1 MANAPSVFLDPATIA
16 PLQLALFSGKG
27 GVGKTTLSC
36 GFARFLSQAFP
47 QERVLLLSTDP
58 AHSLGDVLQVPV
70 TAQATPLGQN
80 RNLSVQA
87 LDAQALLQSFKA
99 RYGDTLELL
108 LERGSFVEAADLGPV
123 WDLNWP
129 GLDELMGILEIQRL
143 LREGEADRVVVD
155 MAPSGHSLNLFALM
169 DFLDRFLEALELFQE
184 KHRTMQ
190 QAFGGKLTADE
201 ADRFLQNT
209 KTDLQAGRSLLQNQ
223 THTAC
228 FVVAIPEPMSLV
240 ESQRFVTALS
250 ELGIPWGG
258 VLLNRIAPP
267 RPTPTA
273 AESDR
278 LLEQYTLLQQFQQWL
293 AAQEKP
299 LWIIPLQPTEPVGLA
314 ALDQVFGQL
323 QPAPESAVAPAPAPT
338 SFLVP
343 PSPPFLPDFLQ
354 QGRKLL
360 ILGGKGGVGKTTISG
375 AIGWGFAQ
383 RYPDAQIRVISI
395 DPAHS
400 LGDAFGCSLGHTAT
414 SHQHQ
419 PNLSLQEIDAEIVL
433 DQFREDYLWEL
444 ADIMSG
450 DRPEGEDTEKQGMKL
465 LYGPQAWRTLAN
477 QSLPGIDEM
486 LSLITIMD
494 LLDREEQDLI
504 ILDTAPTGHLLRFL
518 EMPTALGDWL
528 GWIFKLWIKYQ
539 NVVGRAEFMGRLRGL
554 RKQVVEAQK
563 KLTDPEHTEFLAV
576 CQNQSAIIAETQRL
590 IQELEHR
597 GISHRFV
604 VENRADP
611 EAPPEHQARFAQAF
625 AQQTVI
631 AVPNLPRSI
640 APVER
645 LSQASTHLF
654 GGVFT

>member
-1 MANAPSVFLDPATIA
+1 MTPPILLQASTIA
-16 PLQLALFSGKG
+16 PLRLALFSGKG

-36 GFARFLSQAFP
+36 GFARCLAQAFP
-47 QERVLLLSTDP
+47 EERILLLSTDP

-70 TAQATPLGQN
+70 TADATPLPLETN
-80 RNLSVQA
+80 PTRSNLSVQA
-87 LDAQALLQSFKA
+87 LDARSLLHQFKA

-169 DFLDRFLEALELFQE
+169 DFLDRFLEALELFQD
-184 KHRTMQ
+184 KHRAMQ
-190 QAFGGKLTADE
+190 QAFGRGLTADQ
-201 ADRFLQNT
+201 ADEFLQNT
-209 KTDLQAGRSLLQNQ
+209 KNDLQAGRSLLQDQ
-223 THTAC
+223 IRTAC
-228 FVVAIPEPMSLV
+228 LVVSIPEPMSLV
-240 ESQRFVTALS
+240 ESQRFVTALG

-258 VLLNRIAPP
+258 VLLNRVVIASKDQ
-267 RPTPTA
+267 TA
-273 AESDR
+273 TAVERDR
-278 LLEQYTLLQQFQQWL
+278 LQEQYSLVGQFQEWVT
-293 AAQEKP
+293 AQNKP
-299 LWIIPLQPTEPVGLA
+299 LWMIPLQDKEPVGLS
-314 ALDQVFGQL
+314 ALDQVFGQMQFASDVLLEKPAIGGTLL
-323 QPAPESAVAPAPAPT
+323 Q
-338 SFLVP
+338 VP
-343 PSPPFLPDFLQ
+343 PSPPFLPDFLA

-360 ILGGKGGVGKTTISG
+360 ILGGKGGVGKTTVSA

-383 RYPDAQIRVISI
+383 RYPQAQIRVISI

-400 LGDAFGCSLGHTAT
+400 LGDAFDCVLGHEAT
-414 SHQHQ
+414 QYQ

-444 ADIMSG
+444 AEIMSG
-450 DRPEGEDTEKQGMKL
+450 DRAGDEEASQGMQL
-465 LYGPQAWRTLAN
+465 LYGPQAWRTLAD

-494 LLDREEQDLI
+494 LLDREEQSLI
-504 ILDTAPTGHLLRFL
+504 VLDTAPTGHLLRFL

-539 NVVGRAEFMGRLRGL
+539 NVVGRADFMGRLRGL

-563 KLTDPEHTEFLAV
+563 KLTDPQHTEFIAV
-576 CQNQSAIIAETQRL
+576 CQNQSAILAETQRL
-590 IQELEHR
+590 IQELENR
-597 GISHRFV
+597 GISHHFV

-611 EAPPEHQARFAQAF
+611 EAAAKTAMLSQYFAE
-625 AQQTVI
+625 QTVI
-631 AVPNLPRSI
+631 HLPNLPRSI
-640 APVER
+640 EPVAR
-645 LSQASTHLF
+645 IAQASEHLLGF
-654 GGVFT
+654 